1 MNISICNVYIHIYV
15 YIEYIVSWPSGF
27 AKLCAAMWSM
37 DLIWCL
43 PLQQDQEAIGIATQP
58 ESKAVEIERR
68 LYCLGTDTECT
79 RRRKSMNK
87 PLSSLSELY
96 PFCNLGTFSAISV
109 LQVSANL
116 LFLLDESLTV
126 TKGKVASTPG
136 TAIPNCLFLT
146 FNDRSSWIQRES
158 CIKGRATFCPK
169 SIVRK
174 AKCEMLHFI

>member
-1 MNISICNVYIHIYV
+1 
-15 YIEYIVSWPSGF
+15 
-27 AKLCAAMWSM
+27 
-37 DLIWCL
+37 
-43 PLQQDQEAIGIATQP
+43 
-58 ESKAVEIERR
+58 
-68 LYCLGTDTECT
+68 
-79 RRRKSMNK
+79 MNK

-146 FNDRSSWIQRES
+146 FNDRSS
-158 CIKGRATFCPK
+158 
-169 SIVRK
+169 
-174 AKCEMLHFI
+174 